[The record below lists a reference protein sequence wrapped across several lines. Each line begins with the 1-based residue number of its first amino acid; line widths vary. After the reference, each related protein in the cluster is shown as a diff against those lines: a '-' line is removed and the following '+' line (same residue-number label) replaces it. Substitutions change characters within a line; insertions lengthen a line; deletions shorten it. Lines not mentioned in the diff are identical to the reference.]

1 MKLSSA
7 ILTLA
12 CLALPSIAR
21 AQQPQTP
28 APARPQQGGDD
39 VPKASRPPAGM
50 CRVWLDK
57 VPARQQPAPTDCPTA
72 VKNKPANAKVL
83 FGDDYVEKGK
93 KTEDKD
99 LPFLKKFNDPRA
111 KP

>member
-1 MKLSSA
+1 MKLRSA
-7 ILTLA
+7 LLTFA
-12 CLALPSIAR
+12 WLALPAGISH

-28 APARPQQGGDD
+28 PPAQIQQGDD
-39 VPKASRPPAGM
+39 VPKSSRPPAGM
-50 CRVWLDK
+50 CRIWLDK

-93 KTEDKD
+93 KTEDRD
-99 LPFLKKFNDPRA
+99 PPFLKKFRDERR